1 MKAHLAEWISKSVI
15 MMNEKKLENIV
26 HCWGKTGILAI
37 WNVYERVLLAPEAFA
52 EVARLFPRHEKYDT
66 SCAVNDEDNQE
77 LFEDLS
83 SRFATA
89 VTVNQ
94 ESEEVTRKEM
104 EEEPA
109 IEDELIA
116 AIISNAQSS
125 TGDPATV
132 GHDKAPT
139 EQHETDG
146 EHTNIE
152 VDFLLISLFWQ
163 EGLEQHKRN

>member
-1 MKAHLAEWISKSVI
+1 M
-15 MMNEKKLENIV
+15 
-26 HCWGKTGILAI
+26 
-37 WNVYERVLLAPEAFA
+37 
-52 EVARLFPRHEKYDT
+52 FPGYQKYDT
-66 SCAVNDEDNQE
+66 SGAVHDEDSQE

-89 VTVNQ
+89 VNQ
-94 ESEEVTRKEM
+94 ESEEVTRKEI

-163 EGLEQHKRN
+163 EGREQHKRN

>member
-1 MKAHLAEWISKSVI
+1 M
-15 MMNEKKLENIV
+15 
-26 HCWGKTGILAI
+26 
-37 WNVYERVLLAPEAFA
+37 
-52 EVARLFPRHEKYDT
+52 FPGNEKYDT

-89 VTVNQ
+89 VNK
-94 ESEEVTRKEM
+94 ESGEVTHKEM

-125 TGDPATV
+125 TGDPATG

-152 VDFLLISLFWQ
+152 VYFLLISLFWQ